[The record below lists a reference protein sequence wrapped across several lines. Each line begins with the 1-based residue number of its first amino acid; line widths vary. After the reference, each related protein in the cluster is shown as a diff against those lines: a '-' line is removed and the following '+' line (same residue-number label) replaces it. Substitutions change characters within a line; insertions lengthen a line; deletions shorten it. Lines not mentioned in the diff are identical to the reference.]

1 MIVYGTTDLMLFSEQ
16 LWCHGTGP
24 RPLNVLF
31 DQDVEHM
38 KMSSPSDKKEMAV
51 SLIAKCGKCFCG
63 SKQP

>member
-1 MIVYGTTDLMLFSEQ
+1 MLFSEQ